1 MRRARESSSGILRVD
16 VFAPDG
22 TILYSD
28 LVTLRGQAVSP
39 VLDRRLGAALAGTAS
54 TRLDGLTSLEDA
66 DLKAQHPLAVESYV
80 PFVVDGQV
88 VGAYDLYQDP
98 APYQSLRLLVR
109 ALTAGLLLF
118 ALLLAGCAWLA
129 GPARVAPAGEPRSS
143 VGVVARE
150 RRLTRREL
158 EVLRLMASDATYRE
172 IAEQLVLDEETVRS
186 HAKRILQKLGQP
198 DRKQAVAAS
207 QSQGLL

>member
-1 MRRARESSSGILRVD
+1 
-16 VFAPDG
+16 
-22 TILYSD
+22 
-28 LVTLRGQAVSP
+28 
-39 VLDRRLGAALAGTAS
+39 
-54 TRLDGLTSLEDA
+54 
-66 DLKAQHPLAVESYV
+66 
-80 PFVVDGQV
+80 V

-118 ALLLAGCAWLA
+118 ALLLAGCAWLV
-129 GPARVAPAGEPRSS
+129 GRARVAPAGEPTRPVL
-143 VGVVARE
+143 VGAAARE
-150 RRLTRREL
+150 PRLTRREL